1 MSRSCLCH
9 FVPWLGSIGLM
20 ASWAGPTQAQFAD
33 SYSPSPSSSSARM
46 SSSSFSGAGS
56 YFGGSS
62 TYVPFGGAM
71 GGFVPYSSGLGGGLG
86 VMPGMR
92 DSGVQ
97 MPPGGLRML
106 GSTSSLG
113 VIRSTTMP
121 LSPLGLMNTGG
132 RGRPVMSGDTDPTH
146 AIRRDDGGK
155 GTPAG
160 GELPVPE
167 PAQLA
172 RPRHHLAVHVD
183 VRATASSKP
192 MFDTRVFF
200 RDHRD
205 RKDAS
210 YLMRKR
216 L

>member
-9 FVPWLGSIGLM
+9 FVPWVGSIGLM

-97 MPPGGLRML
+97 MPPGGMRML

-132 RGRPVMSGDTDPTH
+132 RGRPVMSGDM
-146 AIRRDDGGK
+146 IRRTPSGGTMGVK
-155 GTPAG
+155 GRP
-160 GELPVPE
+160 PVGSYP
-167 PAQLA
+167 
-172 RPRHHLAVHVD
+172 
-183 VRATASSKP
+183 
-192 MFDTRVFF
+192 F
-200 RDHRD
+200 R
-205 RKDAS
+205 S
-210 YLMRKR
+210 PPSLLGPGTTSPSMSM
-216 L
+216 